1 MTRRLF
7 LPLTSIIFC
16 SACAVGPKYQKPVAP
31 AAPAFKE
38 MAGSDEWKT
47 ATPSDGQ
54 LKGKWWEVFNDPQLN
69 ELEERVST
77 ANFTVKQ
84 LEAQFRT
91 SRALVLGARANYY
104 PTIGAAP
111 SIGVTGVGGNGSRI
125 SGTTGTFSI
134 PFSATWVP
142 DLWGRVRLAVQAANA
157 NAQVT
162 AADLENT
169 RLALQATLAVDYFN
183 LIGIDMETAL
193 LQDTIKAYQ
202 TYLTLTQNRYAGG
215 VAARSDVTLAQTQLF
230 TTQANETDLLVS
242 RNILEHAIAVITGR
256 PPAEL
261 SIPTGRIAGPP
272 PPIPTTL
279 PSVLL
284 ERRPD
289 IAAQE
294 RLIAAANANIGL
306 AQTAYYPTLS
316 ISASAS
322 LANSSFA
329 NLFTWA
335 SRVWSVG
342 PTLSQT
348 LFDFGRRHASV
359 LAAEANYDATVAAYR
374 ETVLSAFQ
382 QVEDNLSTLR
392 VLAQESEQ
400 QAAAVEAA
408 QTSLALETDRYKAG
422 TDSYLNVILTQTIT
436 LNDQRAQVSVLQR
449 RMIAAVDL
457 IVALGGGWDASA
469 LPNPDQI
476 RSNGLG
482 DPASTQ
488 KVAQPVTH

>member
-1 MTRRLF
+1 
-7 LPLTSIIFC
+7 
-16 SACAVGPKYQKPVAP
+16 
-31 AAPAFKE
+31 
-38 MAGSDEWKT
+38 
-47 ATPSDGQ
+47 
-54 LKGKWWEVFNDPQLN
+54 
-69 ELEERVST
+69 
-77 ANFTVKQ
+77 
-84 LEAQFRT
+84 
-91 SRALVLGARANYY
+91 
-104 PTIGAAP
+104 
-111 SIGVTGVGGNGSRI
+111 
-125 SGTTGTFSI
+125 
-134 PFSATWVP
+134 
-142 DLWGRVRLAVQAANA
+142 
-157 NAQVT
+157 
-162 AADLENT
+162 
-169 RLALQATLAVDYFN
+169 
-183 LIGIDMETAL
+183 
-193 LQDTIKAYQ
+193 
-202 TYLTLTQNRYAGG
+202 
-215 VAARSDVTLAQTQLF
+215 
-230 TTQANETDLLVS
+230 
-242 RNILEHAIAVITGR
+242 
-256 PPAEL
+256 
-261 SIPTGRIAGPP
+261 
-272 PPIPTTL
+272 
-279 PSVLL
+279 VLL

-348 LFDFGRRHASV
+348 LFDFGRRHATV
-359 LAAEANYDATVAAYR
+359 LAAEANYDASVAAYR
-374 ETVLSAFQ
+374 ETVLGALQ

-408 QTSLALETDRYKAG
+408 QTSLTLETDRYKAG

-436 LNDQRAQVSVLQR
+436 LNDQRAQVSLLQR

-488 KVAQPVTH
+488 RVAQPVTH